1 MSSKEPNGFEYEE
14 ICAQILKRNGYSK
27 VTVTRASND
36 QGLDVIAE
44 KKGVRYG
51 IQCKYYNYPVG
62 NKAVQEAYA
71 GCGYYDCDVP
81 VVMTNSTFT
90 VSARELADQLG
101 VELWEGYEPYLES
114 RHQPFVRIAGEAL
127 ILSGLYFAV
136 TGLVTSGADAKWLR
150 YAAVCLVMLAAAGLT
165 GVFNFRKKLFYFIA
179 CILSLSA
186 AVIFISGGFRL
197 VAFCAFTAGV
207 VDAVIL
213 ILEVIRMTAGRNEAE
228 DNEKD

>member
-1 MSSKEPNGFEYEE
+1 MTNATG
-14 ICAQILKRNGYSK
+14 
-27 VTVTRASND
+27 D

-44 KKGVRYG
+44 KQGLRYG
-51 IQCKYYNYPVG
+51 IQCKFYSHPVG

-101 VELWEGYEPYLES
+101 VELWEGYEPYVES
-114 RHQPFVRIAGEAL
+114 RHQPFVRIAGEVL
-127 ILSGLYFAV
+127 LLSGLYFAV
-136 TGLVTSGADAKWLR
+136 TGLVSSGSENGWLR
-150 YAAVCLVMLAAAGLT
+150 YAAACLVMLAAAGLS
-165 GVFNFRKKLFYFIA
+165 GVFNFRQKLLYFIS
-179 CILSLSA
+179 CVLSLSA

-197 VAFCAFTAGV
+197 VAFCTFTAGL

-213 ILEVIRMTAGRNEAE
+213 ILSVIPPSDTGSSREENMIQ
-228 DNEKD
+228 